1 MKHKVIKQ
9 MGWRNGIRYFGYDLF
24 SYISF
29 CYDTFDEFLHNEDY
43 DIMDEYMD
51 KEERYEIDG
60 RYIILNRDLF
70 EYVRDIAMG
79 NTIRLVRLPDIDY
92 DFPIINRDDGI
103 SYATFNTIDT
113 VMFRSDR
120 IDDVIKHLTY
130 QMKKKRETFSH
141 HKTSVL

>member
-1 MKHKVIKQ
+1 
-9 MGWRNGIRYFGYDLF
+9 MGWRKGIRYFGDDLF
-24 SYISF
+24 SYVSF
-29 CYDTFDEFLHNEDY
+29 CYSTFDEFLSNEDY

-51 KEERYEIDG
+51 KEERHEIDG

-92 DFPIINRDDGI
+92 NFPIINRDDEGL

-113 VMFRSDR
+113 IMFRSDLMNE
-120 IDDVIKHLTY
+120 IIKHLTY
-130 QMKKKRETFSH
+130 QMKKKRETFSYN
-141 HKTSVL
+141 KTNVL